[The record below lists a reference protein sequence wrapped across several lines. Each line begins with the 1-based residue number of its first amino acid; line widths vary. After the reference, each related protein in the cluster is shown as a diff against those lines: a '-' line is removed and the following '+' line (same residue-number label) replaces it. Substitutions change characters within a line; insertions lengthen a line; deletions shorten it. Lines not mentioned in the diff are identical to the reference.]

1 LAKQAKSLWYRIKSE
16 RSAYF
21 FILPSIIMFLLLV
34 LVPLIL
40 TFIYSFQDRALVLK
54 GWVGFQNYI
63 NLFKDPYF
71 QRALKNTLTFVVIL
85 VPIVVIV
92 TFLVA
97 LQVSPL
103 RQQFRV
109 YFRAA
114 FYLPVV
120 TSGVVN
126 SMVWLWLLNTDYGL
140 LNFIVTSLGMEPVMW
155 LASSNTLYYLIFVV
169 FTFNFGTPFIIY
181 VAAMGNIPT
190 VLLEVARIDGAKKRT
205 ITWKIVF
212 PLLKPVTFF
221 LFVTQTIFV
230 FMVFVVIQLLT
241 DGGPARTTETIIY
254 MLYKTAFRF
263 LEFGRAS
270 AMGVI
275 LLFIILSISILQ
287 RLLVGKDDTTY

>member
-1 LAKQAKSLWYRIKSE
+1 
-16 RSAYF
+16 
-21 FILPSIIMFLLLV
+21 MFLLLV

-40 TFIYSFQDRALVLK
+40 TFIYSFQDRALVFK

-287 RLLVGKDDTTY
+287 KLLVGKDDTTY